1 MVSERLML
9 KKIPLHELRLGMF
22 IQSIEGSWVDHPFWR
37 NRFVLE
43 SAEDLNKI
51 LSSGV
56 KAVWIDVSKGVD
68 VLVSPA
74 VEAPPEM
81 PDEVEASLMED
92 RHGLAAERPCS
103 MQDEVARATAICN
116 SAHREVSA
124 MFSDARMGKAISVEV
139 ARHVSEE
146 IAQSVTRNAHA
157 LISLARLKTAD
168 NYTYLHSVAVCALMV
183 ALARQ
188 LGLSSEEVSA
198 AGFAGLLHDLG
209 KVDVP
214 LEILNKPGRL
224 TEAEFA
230 IVRQHPAHGV
240 RRLMEAGVDH
250 MQALDVSLHHHEKL
264 DGSGYPKQLSGDQIS
279 QMARMGA
286 VCDVYDA
293 ITSNRPYK
301 AGWDP
306 SESLARMAQWVN
318 GHLDQRIFQAFVQ
331 SLGIYPVGSL
341 VLLSNHKLAV
351 VVEQSA
357 HSMLKPIVK
366 TVYSTK
372 SQMRLIPERIDLSV
386 AGCPHS
392 ILKREDPKQW
402 KLSGLAELWGGPAGH

>member
-1 MVSERLML
+1 ML

-37 NRFVLE
+37 NRFVLK
-43 SAEDLNKI
+43 SSDDLNKI
-51 LSSGV
+51 VSSPV
-56 KAVWIDVSKGVD
+56 KAVWIDVSKGLD
-68 VLVSPA
+68 VLEPPA
-74 VEAPPEM
+74 VEDRPEM

-92 RHGLAAERPCS
+92 RHRHAADLSCS

-116 SAHREVSA
+116 SAHREVRA
-124 MFSDARMGKAISVEV
+124 MFSDARMGKAISMEV
-139 ARHVSEE
+139 ARQVSEE

-230 IVRQHPAHGV
+230 LVRQHPAHGA

-250 MQALDVSLHHHEKL
+250 QEAIDVSLHHHEKL
-264 DGSGYPKQLSGDQIS
+264 DGTGYPKQLSGDQIS
-279 QMARMGA
+279 LMARMGA

-306 SESLARMAQWVN
+306 AESLARMSQWVN
-318 GHLDQRIFQAFVQ
+318 GHLDPRIFQAFVQ

-351 VVEQSA
+351 VVEQSG

-366 TVYSTK
+366 TVFSTK
-372 SQMRLIPERIDLSV
+372 SQMRLIPDRIDLS
-386 AGCPHS
+386 APGCPHS

-402 KLSGLAELWGGPAGH
+402 KLSGLAELWGGPPGH

>member
-1 MVSERLML
+1 ML

-51 LSSGV
+51 LSSAV

-68 VLVSPA
+68 VLAPPA
-74 VEAPPEM
+74 AEAPPEM
-81 PDEVEASLMED
+81 PDEVEASLRED
-92 RHGLAAERPCS
+92 RHRIVAERPCS

-188 LGLSSEEVSA
+188 LGLSTEEVSA

-209 KVDVP
+209 KVDIP

-230 IVRQHPAHGV
+230 IVRQHPAHGA
-240 RRLMEAGVDH
+240 RRLMEAGVNH

-264 DGSGYPKQLSGDQIS
+264 DGSGYPKRLSGDQIS
-279 QMARMGA
+279 LMARMGA

-306 SESLARMAQWVN
+306 SESLARMSQWVN

-366 TVYSTK
+366 TVFSTK
-372 SQMRLIPERIDLSV
+372 SQMRVIPERIDLSL